1 MVYIFFGYVIMV
13 KDVKG
18 KVVMKK
24 YKVIRFFLN
33 LFSVFFFVGAI
44 AYIALSNSKEV
55 NSAEQNVMTAAGII
69 CIVLFILCVVFS
81 KKLKKKINQ
90 PIIMAQRQAAEQA
103 RLVHQQELEERN
115 ALFKCQGSHAYGLP
129 VAKDAATNCY
139 WCNDRILFE
148 ASGTS
153 YNLSFEKLTDI
164 AIKTDSE
171 IQTAIS
177 KQDQYVSSAGRAVAG
192 YMLLGPLGAAIGG
205 RARKKTVTNKTIIS
219 KSVEHYLIFTYVD
232 DNEVKCVA
240 FEIFNTNDAK
250 RFVDEFQKIKPAQA
264 QSFDL

>member
-1 MVYIFFGYVIMV
+1 MI
-13 KDVKG
+13 KNVKG
-18 KVVMKK
+18 NVVMKK

-33 LFSVFFFVGAI
+33 LFSVFFFIGAI
-44 AYIALSNSKEV
+44 AYIALSNSTEV
-55 NSAEQNVMTAAGII
+55 NSSEQNVMTAAGII

-81 KKLKKKINQ
+81 KKLKEKINQ
-90 PIIMAQRQAAEQA
+90 PIIEARRQAAEQE

-115 ALFKCQGSHAYGLP
+115 ALFKCQGLHVYGLP
-129 VAKDAATNCY
+129 VAEDAQVICY
-139 WCNDRILFE
+139 WCRDKVLFE
-148 ASGTS
+148 TSGTS
-153 YNLSFEKLTDI
+153 FNLSFDKLTDV
-164 AIKTDSE
+164 ASKTDKE
-171 IQTAIS
+171 IQIANTT
-177 KQDQYVSSAGRAVAG
+177 QEQYVSSTGRAVAG
-192 YMLLGPLGAAIGG
+192 YMLLGTVGAVIGG
-205 RARKKTVTNKTIIS
+205 RARKKKVSSTTIIS

>member
-1 MVYIFFGYVIMV
+1 MLY
-13 KDVKG
+13 
-18 KVVMKK
+18 
-24 YKVIRFFLN
+24 
-33 LFSVFFFVGAI
+33 
-44 AYIALSNSKEV
+44 
-55 NSAEQNVMTAAGII
+55 
-69 CIVLFILCVVFS
+69 
-81 KKLKKKINQ
+81 
-90 PIIMAQRQAAEQA
+90 
-103 RLVHQQELEERN
+103 
-115 ALFKCQGSHAYGLP
+115 FKCQGSHAYGLP

-205 RARKKTVTNKTIIS
+205 RARRKTVTNKTIIS

>member
-1 MVYIFFGYVIMV
+1 MKHSVLISCLHFFTIVIIFPCEILFKGELFMDTPVGESTVGELMPYIIVIVILLLIIAFCIFMAV
-13 KDVKG
+13 KTSKAKKAG
-18 KVVMKK
+18 KIMQQKAAEEHQK
-24 YKVIRFFLN
+24 KVIEHQNHMREI
-33 LFSVFFFVGAI
+33 GAI
-44 AYIALSNSKEV
+44 MEV
-55 NSAEQNVMTAAGII
+55 FGRHT
-69 CIVLFILCVVFS
+69 
-81 KKLKKKINQ
+81 
-90 PIIMAQRQAAEQA
+90 
-103 RLVHQQELEERN
+103 
-115 ALFKCQGSHAYGLP
+115 YGLP
-129 VAKDAATNCY
+129 VAEDAATNCY

-148 ASGTS
+148 TSGTS

-205 RARKKTVTNKTIIS
+205 RARKKTVTNQTTIS

-232 DNEVKCVA
+232 NNEVKCIA
-240 FEIFNTNDAK
+240 FEIFNTNNAQ
-250 RFVDEFQKIKPAQA
+250 RFDEEFQKIKPVQT